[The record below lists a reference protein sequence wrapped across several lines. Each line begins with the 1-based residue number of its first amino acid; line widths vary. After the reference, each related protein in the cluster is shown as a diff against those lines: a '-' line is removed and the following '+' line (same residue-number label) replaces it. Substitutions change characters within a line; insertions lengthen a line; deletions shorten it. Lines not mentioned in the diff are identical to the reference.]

1 MNDNYKAPKA
11 TVLEIP
17 EPALPARPR
26 NVTIA
31 LVLLLVALAI
41 PALSALKTLVDANF
55 QVETLQN
62 LASYAIYLG
71 LMAVLIF
78 LIARAKGWARL
89 VLLILTIIGFAQLCM
104 AVGMAWRRA
113 PEMWEFLLSFPY
125 LFGTVLPLV
134 LNFVALHLLYF
145 SSGKWFRRS
154 VAGR

>member
-1 MNDNYKAPKA
+1 MSDNYKAPKSSH
-11 TVLEIP
+11 LEVP
-17 EPALPARPR
+17 EPKLPPRPR

-41 PALSALKTLVDANF
+41 PVLSTLKTLQDMNF
-55 QVETLQN
+55 EIAQMQI
-62 LASYAIYLG
+62 LASYGLYLG
-71 LMAVLIF
+71 LMAVLVF

-89 VLLILTIIGFAQLCM
+89 VLLILTVIGFAQVCM
-104 AVGMAWRRA
+104 AAGMAWRRA
-113 PEMWEFLLSFPY
+113 PEMWEFLLGFPY

-145 SSGKWFRRS
+145 SSGKWFQRS

>member
-1 MNDNYKAPKA
+1 MSDNYKAPKSSH
-11 TVLEIP
+11 LEVP
-17 EPALPARPR
+17 EPKLPPRPR

-31 LVLLLVALAI
+31 LVLLSAALAI
-41 PALSALKTLVDANF
+41 PALNALKALQDTNF
-55 QVETLQN
+55 QVAYLWPFARYVIF
-62 LASYAIYLG
+62 LALVAI
-71 LMAVLIF
+71 LIF
-78 LIARAKGWARL
+78 LLARAKGWARP
-89 VLLILTIIGFAQLCM
+89 VLLILTLVGFAQVCT